1 MTIVLGAISSQFRY
15 FVSECRQV
23 LESKYGQKNSVIAI
37 TGAGQGLGQMMAITL
52 AQSGAD
58 LALLDV
64 NETGL
69 RETQSQCQM
78 LSAKAFTY
86 PVDVTNESDVEATFD
101 AILQDFGQ
109 LNGLINNAGVLRDGL
124 LVKAKDGVISKMSL
138 EQFNLVMNV
147 NVTGTFLCG
156 REAAVKMIESG
167 SQGAIINISSVAR
180 AGNIG
185 QTNYSASK
193 AAVATMATTWA
204 RELARYGIRAAAI
217 APGVVHTAMA
227 DQMKPEAI
235 ERLEKMIPVGR
246 MGEASE
252 IAHAVKY
259 ILESDYFTGRVLEVD
274 GGIRM

>member
-1 MTIVLGAISSQFRY
+1 MDL
-15 FVSECRQV
+15 
-23 LESKYGQKNSVIAI
+23 KNSVIAI
-37 TGAGQGLGQMMAITL
+37 TGAGQGLGQMMAVSL
-52 AQSGAD
+52 AQAGAD

-69 RETQSQCQM
+69 LNTQEQCRM
-78 LSAKAFTY
+78 LSAKALIY
-86 PVDVTNESDVEATFD
+86 RLDVTNESEVEDTFNE
-101 AILQDFGQ
+101 ILQDFGQ
-109 LNGLINNAGVLRDGL
+109 LNGLVNNAGILRDGL
-124 LVKAKDGVISKMSL
+124 LVKAKDGEITKMSL

-167 SQGAIINISSVAR
+167 SKGAIINISSVAR

-193 AAVATMATTWA
+193 AAVATMATIWA
-204 RELARYGIRAAAI
+204 RELSRYGIRAAAI
-217 APGVVHTAMA
+217 APGVIKTAMA
-227 DQMKPEAI
+227 EQMKPEAI
-235 ERLEKMIPVGR
+235 DRLQKMIPVGR
-246 MGEASE
+246 MGETSE

-259 ILESDYFTGRVLEVD
+259 ILENDYFTGRVLEVD

>member
-1 MTIVLGAISSQFRY
+1 MDI
-15 FVSECRQV
+15 
-23 LESKYGQKNSVIAI
+23 KNSVIAI

-78 LSAKAFTY
+78 LSAKAFNY

-156 REAAVKMIESG
+156 REAAVKM
-167 SQGAIINISSVAR
+167 
-180 AGNIG
+180 
-185 QTNYSASK
+185 
-193 AAVATMATTWA
+193 
-204 RELARYGIRAAAI
+204 
-217 APGVVHTAMA
+217 
-227 DQMKPEAI
+227 
-235 ERLEKMIPVGR
+235 
-246 MGEASE
+246 
-252 IAHAVKY
+252 
-259 ILESDYFTGRVLEVD
+259 
-274 GGIRM
+274 

>member
-1 MTIVLGAISSQFRY
+1 MDIKS
-15 FVSECRQV
+15 
-23 LESKYGQKNSVIAI
+23 SVIAI

-52 AQSGAD
+52 AQAGAD

-64 NETGL
+64 NASGL
-69 RETQSQCQM
+69 METQEQCRM
-78 LSAKAFTY
+78 LSAKALTY
-86 PVDVTNESDVEATFD
+86 QVDVTSEIDVENTFE
-101 AILQDFGQ
+101 AVIQDFGQ
-109 LNGLINNAGVLRDGL
+109 LNGLVNNAGVLRDGL
-124 LVKAKDGVISKMSL
+124 LVKSKDGVISKMSL
-138 EQFNLVMNV
+138 DQFNLVMSV

-167 SQGAIINISSVAR
+167 SQGVIINISSVAR

-204 RELARYGIRAAAI
+204 RELARYGIRAAAV

-227 DQMKPEAI
+227 EQMKTEAI

-246 MGEASE
+246 MGETSE

-259 ILESDYFTGRVLEVD
+259 IIESDYFTGRVLEVD